1 MPSTPREERPAPP
14 VDVALVPLVLAG
26 AATFWLPSA
35 AEGSSASRA
44 LAALALG
51 ALISLAF
58 ARDPFAA
65 HPRVRWG
72 MAGVL
77 ALVVW
82 YFASRTWA
90 IDPGG
95 SVLEAG
101 RIAAFGLGVY
111 AAHVALIRQT
121 SRVLALA
128 AIGAAAVVVSAPD
141 LWEVLRH
148 GAPAVREA
156 GFSGYWNATAIIALT
171 LAPLSALLIRSRRFG
186 LALLAGPLLAAAVST
201 AAVTA
206 SRGALA
212 ATIIGLVVVALLDS
226 NRRLGAAI
234 AVFVA
239 LMLGAG
245 VALLSVSSIPGWV
258 ALAVVFV
265 IGVNGAIGFR
275 RVGLA
280 PIPLDGDGVAAPKRL
295 TPVRLAGGLICAA
308 AAVVVIALAVHSSGA
323 RDTVAPAVERP
334 ASMQFD
340 ELPGVSRLTSTDDSR
355 RSEWWHQ
362 SIDAWKDAPVRGE
375 GGNAFSSLS
384 ALRADRA
391 SEHVHSSVLQL
402 LLEVGIVGLLIALAI
417 AAWLVRATL
426 GATRTPERA
435 VAAAIV
441 AMVMAQ
447 SLIDWT
453 LSLPQVMFVLVLAC
467 AVALPRALP
476 ARGEVPLAPLK
487 VVFAALAGLAL
498 IAVVAVTPFA
508 ADLLGDQSA
517 RDLDAKRYAAAADHA
532 SQANVL
538 MPTLD
543 VLELRVA
550 ALEAADRPKEAARVL
565 REAEP
570 VWLHRPDGI
579 AFAKLRLATDPE
591 YGPIIEREAARQA
604 RILAATPPSS

>member
-1 MPSTPREERPAPP
+1 MSSTPRAERPAPP

-35 AEGSSASRA
+35 SEGSSATRA

-51 ALISLAF
+51 ALIALAF

-72 MAGVL
+72 VAGVL

-82 YFASRTWA
+82 YFVSRTWA

-95 SVLEAG
+95 SVMEAG

-111 AAHVALIRQT
+111 AAHVALVRQA

-141 LWEVLRH
+141 LWDVLRH
-148 GAPAVREA
+148 GAPAAREA

-212 ATIIGLVVVALLDS
+212 ATILALVVVALLDS
-226 NRRLGAAI
+226 NRRLGTAVAI
-234 AVFVA
+234 FVA

-245 VALLSVSSIPGWV
+245 VALLSVGGVPGWV
-258 ALAVVFV
+258 ALAVVLV

-280 PIPLDGDGVAAPKRL
+280 PIPLDADGVAAPKRL
-295 TPVRLAGGLICAA
+295 TTVRLVGGLICAA
-308 AAVVVIALAVHSSGA
+308 AAVVVIALAVHSSGD
-323 RDTVAPAVERP
+323 RDTATPAVERP
-334 ASMQFD
+334 ASTQFD
-340 ELPGVSRLTSTDDSR
+340 QLEGVSRLTSTDDSR
-355 RSEWWHQ
+355 RTEWWRQ
-362 SIDAWKDAPVRGE
+362 AIDAWQDAPVRGE

-402 LLEVGIVGLLIALAI
+402 LLEVGLVGLVIALAI
-417 AAWLVRATL
+417 AGWLFRATL

-435 VAAAIV
+435 VAAGVV
-441 AMVMAQ
+441 AMVVAQ

-453 LSLPQVMFVLVLAC
+453 LDLPQVMFVLVLAC

-487 VVFAALAGLAL
+487 VVFGALAGLAVL
-498 IAVVAVTPFA
+498 ALVAVTPFA
-508 ADLLGDQSA
+508 ADLLADQSA
-517 RDLDAKRYAAAADHA
+517 RDLDAKRYGAAADHA
-532 SQANVL
+532 RQAGSL

-543 VLELRVA
+543 ALQFQVA
-550 ALEAADRPKEAARVL
+550 SLEADGRPKEAARVL
-565 REAEP
+565 RAAEP

-579 AFAKLRLATDPE
+579 EFAKLRLATDPE
-591 YGPIIEREAARQA
+591 YGPIIERESARQA
-604 RILAATPPSS
+604 RVAAATPPSS